1 VLYGSA
7 WADGDRLPLP
17 EMDYPAGLPLWMQA
31 NDGWA
36 QRVGKDQLAKRRN
49 ITLKVPKGVVS

>member
-1 VLYGSA
+1 
-7 WADGDRLPLP
+7 
-17 EMDYPAGLPLWMQA
+17 MDYPAGLPLWMQA